1 MNKDLRKKLLNT
13 AESKIAHLK
22 DPSHDI
28 NHTLRV
34 LSLAEKIAL
43 KEKADLDI
51 VIASAIF
58 HDVIVYPKNH
68 IKRLS
73 SSKESSNFAKEIL
86 IKEKL
91 FPRGKIEKTCE
102 AIELCSYTKG
112 IKPDFLEAKI
122 LQDADSL
129 EAMGAISI
137 MRTFSSA
144 GQMNKSFYS
153 EFDPFCRK
161 RKPDDNKYAVD
172 LFFSRLLIVYERL
185 HTQTAKALA
194 RKKLNFLHSFL
205 KQLEFELSQCK
216 L

>member
-1 MNKDLRKKLLNT
+1 MNKLTKENFINIATRKIN
-13 AESKIAHLK
+13 HHN

-34 LSLAEKIAL
+34 LSLAEKIAN

-51 VIASAIF
+51 VITSAIF

-73 SSKESSNFAKEIL
+73 SSEESSNFAREIL

-91 FPRGKIEKTCE
+91 FPRGKIEKTCK
-102 AIELCSYTKG
+102 AIELCSFTKG
-112 IKPDFLEAKI
+112 IKPKFLEAKI

-144 GQMNKSFYS
+144 GQMNKSFYNIT
-153 EFDPFCRK
+153 DPFCKK
-161 RKPDDNKYAVD
+161 RKPDDNKYAID
-172 LFFSRLLIVYERL
+172 LFFTRLLVVSERL
-185 HTQTAKALA
+185 HTKTAKALA
-194 RKKLNFLHSFL
+194 KKRLRFLHIFL
-205 KQLEFELSQCK
+205 EQLEFEITQSI
-216 L
+216 

>member
-1 MNKDLRKKLLNT
+1 MDKESRKKLLNL
-13 AESKIAHLK
+13 AESKISQLN

-34 LSLAEKIAL
+34 LILAEKIGM

-51 VIASAIF
+51 VSASAIF

-68 IKRLS
+68 PKRLY
-73 SSKESSNFAKEIL
+73 SSKESADFARNIL

-91 FPRGKIEKTCE
+91 FPKEKIEIVGKS
-102 AIELCSYTKG
+102 IELCSFTRG
-112 IKPDFLEAKI
+112 VKPDFLEARI

-144 GQMNKSFYS
+144 GQMNKIFYNNT
-153 EFDPFCRK
+153 DPFCKK
-161 RKPDDNKYAVD
+161 RKPDDNNYAVD
-172 LFFSRLLIVYERL
+172 LFFSRLLVVFERL

-194 RKKLNFLHSFL
+194 KKRLNFLYSFL
-205 KQLEFELSQCK
+205 RQLEFELSQCI
-216 L
+216 

>member
-1 MNKDLRKKLLNT
+1 MDKDLRKKLLNV
-13 AESKIAHLK
+13 AESKMAQLK

-34 LSLAEKIAL
+34 LSLAEKIAI
-43 KEKADLDI
+43 KDKADLDI

-73 SSKESSNFAKEIL
+73 SSKESSSFAREIL
-86 IKEKL
+86 IKEKS
-91 FPRGKIEKTCE
+91 FPRRKIKKTCE
-102 AIELCSYTKG
+102 AIELCSFTKG
-112 IKPDFLEAKI
+112 IKPDFLEARI

-144 GQMNKSFYS
+144 GQMNKSFYN
-153 EFDPFCRK
+153 EDDPLCRK

-172 LFFSRLLIVYERL
+172 LFFSRLLIVSERL
-185 HTQTAKALA
+185 NTRTAKALA
-194 RKKLNFLHSFL
+194 KKRINFLHSFL
-205 KQLEFELSQCK
+205 KQLEFELSQCI
-216 L
+216 